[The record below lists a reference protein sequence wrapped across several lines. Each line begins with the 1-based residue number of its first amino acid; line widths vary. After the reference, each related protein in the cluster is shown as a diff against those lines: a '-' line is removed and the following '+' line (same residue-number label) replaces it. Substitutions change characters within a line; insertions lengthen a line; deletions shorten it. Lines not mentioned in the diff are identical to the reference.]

1 MNYKLNHMFKKFLVV
16 KQLKNRILFSLS
28 LIILLLI
35 ILPGCTEETRELV
48 VHSETDEEAV
58 EYADQVLEQSAISVA
73 DGFEATLWASDKL
86 VSDPVGL
93 HVDDNGQVYVTITE
107 RRRNAE
113 IDIRGHSDW
122 MIESV
127 GLETVEDRREFI
139 RQKLAP
145 EKSDE
150 NHWLEDH
157 NEDGSHDWRDLKV
170 NKESVLRIEDTT
182 GNGYANRAEEIIRDF
197 HSEITD
203 VAGTVLYDHGDLFLG
218 VSPDLWRIRDTNGDG
233 YGDDKKSV
241 HHGFGTNI
249 GFGGHGMS
257 GLTKG
262 PDGRIYWA
270 IGDVGM
276 SVEDDEG
283 KRWHYPRQGVIV
295 RSEPDGSN
303 FEVFA
308 SGLRNTHEFS
318 FDKYGNLI
326 TVDNDG
332 DHAGEF
338 ERLVYLVSG
347 SDSGWRLN
355 WQFGK
360 YNDPK
365 NNDYKVLMEEE
376 YFKPRF
382 EGQAAHLLPPLNR
395 YASGPSGMV
404 YNPGTALSKEWK
416 DHFFVGKFVGSPTN
430 SGIHAFTLKE
440 SGASF
445 ELEKD
450 EQILEGLL
458 PTSLDIGPDGAIYF
472 SDWIEGWTLKQ
483 KGRIWKFD
491 TPAASESPARI
502 ETQSLLGEDFT
513 ELSSEELLRHLAHE
527 DMRVRQKTQFEL
539 AARSAVETFQ
549 NAIEQR
555 DHQLA
560 RIHGIWGVAQIA
572 RQSPDEV
579 ELLISYLDDADSE
592 IRAQAAKLL
601 GDVKYEPAG
610 EFLIPLLRDEN
621 MRVRFFATEA
631 LGRISWQPAFDP
643 IIKML
648 EENNDEDIYLRH
660 GGAIA
665 LERIGD
671 EIALTELAGHTSRAV
686 RIAALVAL
694 NRLESPGVVQ
704 FMEDEDEFIV
714 TNAARAINDDTMIEE
729 GLEKLSKIL
738 EQDRFLNEPL
748 IRRAINASLYLG
760 SAESA
765 HRLASFAVKDGVPDQ
780 LKAEALHTLSVWP
793 EPSVLDRVTGDP
805 RDEIENDAKEALD
818 AAEPIMTEVLSE
830 ESSTVKIEALNMA
843 GNLKL
848 TSAIPDVLSLIETD
862 PAPDVR
868 IGSLRSLA
876 KMEYDRIEEAVF
888 VAMEDVNT
896 RVRRNALQLVPNLNL
911 PEENI
916 VAIIEMVLDNG
927 TIEEQQSAFS
937 ILGSIDHPSS
947 HTVLAQQMDRLLHN
961 ELKNEIKLDLLMA
974 AETAES
980 DILQDQL
987 HVYQSEKNREDSVS
1001 VYQESLYGG
1010 DAEKGRE
1017 IFYQNAAAQCIRCHA
1032 VNGDG
1037 NEVGPE
1043 LSDAGSRLSR
1053 RELLQSMVHPDAR
1066 ISPGYGTVT
1075 LTVKDGESIR
1085 GMLRSESDTQITVI
1099 GREQEWIINKN
1110 NIVERVNSPS
1120 GMPAMGDLLT
1130 RNELRDLV
1138 EFLTTLKGDDD

>member
-1 MNYKLNHMFKKFLVV
+1 M
-16 KQLKNRILFSLS
+16 KQLKCKVLFSLS
-28 LIILLLI
+28 LLVLLLI
-35 ILPGCTEETRELV
+35 SFSGCTEETQELV
-48 VHSETDEEAV
+48 VLSATDEEAV
-58 EYADQVLEQSAISVA
+58 EYADQVLEQSAVSVA
-73 DGFEATLWASDKL
+73 DGFEATLWASEKL
-86 VSDPVGL
+86 LSDPVGL
-93 HVDDNGQVYVTITE
+93 HVDDDGRAFVTITE

-122 MIESV
+122 MTEAV
-127 GLETVEDRREFI
+127 GMETLEDRREFI
-139 RQKLAP
+139 RRKISP

-150 NHWLEDH
+150 NQWLEDH
-157 NEDGSHDWRDLKV
+157 NEDGNHDWRDLTV

-182 GNGYANRAEEIIRDF
+182 GNGYANRAEEYIRDF

-203 VAGTVLYDHGDLFLG
+203 VAGTVLYHDGDVFLG

-233 YGDDKKSV
+233 YGNEKESV
-241 HHGFGTNI
+241 VHGFGTNI

-276 SVEDDEG
+276 SVVDDEG
-283 KRWHYPRQGVIV
+283 ERWHYPRQGVIV

-308 SGLRNTHEFS
+308 SGLRNTHEFV

-332 DHAGEF
+332 DHAEEF

-365 NNDYKVLMEEE
+365 NNDYKVLMDEE

-382 EGQAAHLLPPLNR
+382 EDQAAHLLPPLDR
-395 YASGPSGMV
+395 YISGPSGMT
-404 YNPGTALSKEWK
+404 YNPGTALNEEWK

-445 ELEKD
+445 VLEKD
-450 EQILEGLL
+450 QQILEGLL
-458 PTSLDIGPDGAIYF
+458 PTSLDFGPDGAIYF

-491 TPAASESPARI
+491 TPEASQSPARI
-502 ETQSLLGEDFT
+502 ETKSLLSEDFV
-513 ELSSEELLRHLAHE
+513 ELSSEELSRLLAHE
-527 DMRVRQKTQFEL
+527 DMRVRQKAQFEL
-539 AARSAVETFQ
+539 AARDDTETLLESIAQ
-549 NAIEQR
+549 EK
-555 DHQLA
+555 HQLA

-572 RQSPDEV
+572 RKSPE
-579 ELLISYLDDADSE
+579 EAEPLISYLDDADSE

-601 GDVKYEPAG
+601 GDVKHEPAS
-610 EFLIPLLRDEN
+610 EFLIPLLQDEN
-621 MRVRFFATEA
+621 LRVRFFAIEA
-631 LGRISWQPAFDP
+631 LGRISWRPALEP
-643 IIKML
+643 IIEML
-648 EENNDEDIYLRH
+648 EDNNDEDIYLRH

-665 LERIGD
+665 MERIGD
-671 EIALTELAGHTSRAV
+671 NIALTELADHSSRAV

-694 NRLESPGVVQ
+694 KRLESPGVVR
-704 FMEDEDEFIV
+704 FLEDEDEFIV

-729 GLEKLSKIL
+729 GLEELSKIL
-738 EQDRFLNEPL
+738 EQDRFMNEPL

-760 SAESA
+760 SEEAA
-765 HRLASFAVKDGVPDQ
+765 HRLASYAVKNGVPDL
-780 LKAEALHTLSVWP
+780 LKAEALNTLAVWP

-805 RDEIENDAKEALD
+805 RGEIQNDPEEARNV
-818 AAEPIMTEVLSE
+818 AEPIMTNILSE
-830 ESSTVKIEALNMA
+830 ESSAGKIAALKMA

-848 TSAIPDVLSLIETD
+848 TSAIPDILSLIEED

-868 IGSLRSLA
+868 INSLRSLA
-876 KMEYDRIEEAVF
+876 EMEYDGIEEAVF
-888 VAMEDVNT
+888 VAMEDADT
-896 RVRRNALQLVPNLNL
+896 RVRRNAIQLIPDLNL
-911 PEENI
+911 PEESI
-916 VAIIEMVLDNG
+916 VTIIEMVLESG

-937 ILGSIDHPSS
+937 ILGTIDHPSS
-947 HTVLAQQMDRLLHN
+947 HAVLVQQMDRLLQN
-961 ELKNEIKLDLLMA
+961 ELKNEIELDLLLA
-974 AETAES
+974 AEADES
-980 DILQDQL
+980 DMLQDQL
-987 HVYQSEKNREDSVS
+987 QTYQSEKNRKDSVS
-1001 VYQESLYGG
+1001 VYRESLYGG
-1010 DAEKGRE
+1010 DAEQGRM

-1032 VNGDG
+1032 VNGNGSD
-1037 NEVGPE
+1037 VGPE
-1043 LSDAGSRLSR
+1043 MTDVGSRLSR
-1053 RELLQSMVHPDAR
+1053 SDLLRSMVEPDAT

-1075 LTVKDGESIR
+1075 LTLKDGETIR
-1085 GMLRSESDTQITVI
+1085 GMLSSESETQITVT
-1099 GREQEWIINKN
+1099 GREQEWKIGKD
-1110 NIVERVNSPS
+1110 NIAERVNSPS

-1138 EFLTTLKGDDD
+1138 EFLKTLKGDGY